1 MPFYKTTK
9 LFLLVFLWFNFAF
22 AQNYPTKNYTAAKDL
37 PNNSVRSILVD
48 SNNSLWIGTE
58 NGIVKKENDEFQYF
72 FEEDGLAQNSCW
84 AIAEDKNGK
93 LWFGSYG
100 EGVSVYDG
108 YKFKI
113 LSEKD
118 GLVHNQITKLF
129 TSSNYMYVGTSDGV
143 SLINVNTFKV
153 NSLKTPTGKELFRVQ
168 DFFEYQNQI
177 YVVTYRSGIFRILN
191 EEEQTA
197 LVKVNDHKYI
207 YSVFPDNDNI
217 YSSNKGFFT
226 KSHLPDYV
234 SEKDSIP
241 LEKRGTSIIWDYAKT
256 DVHRI
261 FAAAWGIY
269 DTNGGIYE
277 LVEEQLISRA
287 SEFNISSRE
296 VISLAYD
303 SKFEK
308 LYAGTRDAGLF
319 EIALNPQIKIHEL
332 PGKNIIGFARTEKT
346 SAVLFNDGIVFKRA
360 GNEQK
365 ITLSQLKNWQEKYVL
380 NTDLPLPKHQ
390 DDFYELDY
398 STKAAD
404 IDFYDIKVSKHTFW
418 INTNIGVF
426 AIKESGELNRYLPLH
441 SEEINFTKTGNLIE
455 TNPYGGVR
463 VYSDLDLLKYTHF
476 EKDNAQTPTM
486 VVGSLQRGD
495 KTYFLSVFSG
505 LYAWE
510 NNRFTSYLENGIW
523 GEKKLKH
530 ITGLGND
537 LAISNEFGDVFI
549 VNDDESFKIHKKI
562 PRAKIQGNS
571 ISFLKNYQGTLIIGT
586 EKGLTLY
593 KNGRYIFLD
602 KEQGL
607 EQPLL
612 SAELTQNTLSIGS
625 DNGYYNIDI
634 DAVKDS
640 TTLVDQI
647 ELKEIFINNSKF
659 SLGSSP
665 ERDKLKLKY
674 NENTVL
680 LKFSTN
686 AHPYPNKL
694 KYQYRLNE
702 GEPWSLPFSSSEIF
716 LPSLPTNNYELEVKV
731 LDESTGLSYTQALL
745 NLTVLPPFWKT
756 WWFALLIISI
766 IATVIYSFY
775 KFQIRQARKFEAQKG
790 LIQKRFEETKMEALL
805 AQMNPHFIFNA
816 MNSIQYYIMDSDIDK
831 ATIFLGDF
839 SKLIRLNLDHCT
851 KPTILLSEEIEYLQS
866 YIRVENTRFNNRI
879 KVMFE
884 IDPLIDPH
892 AVEIPTMLLQT
903 FVENVFVHAFPPGV
917 INPTLKVSFN
927 MFSEDVLQC
936 KIEDNGIGFSDNSKN
951 KLHES
956 KGVSLVK
963 ERLALLGYDV
973 EEAVQIIS
981 AKNKGTSV
989 SIKLKV

>member
-1 MPFYKTTK
+1 MPYYKITK
-9 LFLLVFLWFNFAF
+9 LFLLAFLWFNFAF
-22 AQNYPTKNYTAAKDL
+22 TQNYPTNNYTAARDL
-37 PNNSVRSILVD
+37 PNNAVRSILVD

-58 NGIVKKENDEFQYF
+58 NGVVKKENDEFQYF

-100 EGVSVYDG
+100 EGISIYDG

-113 LSEKD
+113 ISEKD

-129 TSSNYMYVGTSDGV
+129 TSGNYMYVGTSDGV
-143 SLINVNTFKV
+143 SLIDVNTFKV
-153 NSLKTPTGKELFRVQ
+153 NSLKTPPGKELFRVQ

-177 YVVTYRSGIFRILN
+177 YVVTYSSGIFRILN
-191 EEEQTA
+191 KDKQTA
-197 LVKVNDHKYI
+197 LASVNDHKFI
-207 YSVFPDNDNI
+207 YSVLMDRDSI

-226 KSHLPDYV
+226 KSSLPAYL
-234 SEKDSIP
+234 SAKDSVPIQK
-241 LEKRGTSIIWDYAKT
+241 LGTSIIWDYAKT
-256 DVHRI
+256 NDHKI

-277 LVEEQLISRA
+277 LVDERLISRA
-287 SEFNISSRE
+287 VEFNIPSRE

-319 EIALNPQIKIHEL
+319 EIALNPQIKIHGI
-332 PGKNIIGFARTEKT
+332 PGKNILGFAKTKET
-346 SAVLFNDGIVFKRA
+346 SAVLLNDGIVLKIA

-365 ITLSQLKNWQEKYVL
+365 ITISQLKKWQENYVL
-380 NTDLPLPKHQ
+380 NTDLPLPKHK
-390 DDFYELDY
+390 DHFYELDY
-398 STKAAD
+398 STKAED
-404 IDFYDIKVSKHTFW
+404 INFYDIKVSRDTYW
-418 INTNIGVF
+418 LNTNIGVF
-426 AIKESGELNRYLPLH
+426 AINESGKLDRYLPLH
-441 SEEINFTKTGNLIE
+441 SEEINFTPSGNLIE

-463 VYSDLDLLKYTHF
+463 VYNDLALFHYTHF
-476 EKDNAQTPTM
+476 EKEHDQTPTM
-486 VVGSLQRGD
+486 VVGSLKMGA
-495 KTYFLSVFSG
+495 KTYFLSIFSG
-505 LYAWE
+505 LYVWE
-510 NNRFTSYLENGIW
+510 NGSFKSYFNNGIW
-523 GEKKLKH
+523 SEKKLKH
-530 ITGLGND
+530 ITVLGNN

-549 VNDDESFKIHKKI
+549 VNDDGPFKIKKKI

-593 KNGRYIFLD
+593 NNGRYVFLD

-612 SAELTQNTLSIGS
+612 SAEVNQNTLSIGS
-625 DNGYYNIDI
+625 NNGYYIIDLV
-634 DAVKDS
+634 AVRD
-640 TTLVDQI
+640 TNTLVDEI
-647 ELKEIFINNSKF
+647 RLKEIFINNNKF
-659 SLGSSP
+659 SLGSFV
-665 ERDKLKLKY
+665 EKDKLKLKH

-694 KYQYRLNE
+694 KYQYRLNDN
-702 GEPWSLPFSSSEIF
+702 EPWSLSSTKPEIF
-716 LPSLPTNNYELEVKV
+716 LPSLPTDNYELDVKV
-731 LDESTGLSYTQALL
+731 SDESTGLSYTQALL

-756 WWFALLIISI
+756 WWFLVIIISI
-766 IATVIYSFY
+766 IIMVVYSFY
-775 KFQIRQARKFEAQKG
+775 EFQIRQIKKFEAQKG

-831 ATIFLGDF
+831 ASVFLGDF

-851 KPTILLSEEIEYLQS
+851 KPTILLIEEIEYLQS
-866 YIRVENTRFNNRI
+866 YIRVENTRFNNKI
-879 KVMFE
+879 EVIFKT
-884 IDPLIDPH
+884 DPLIDPYEL
-892 AVEIPTMLLQT
+892 EIPSMLLQT

-917 INPTLKVSFN
+917 YNPTLKVSFKLL
-927 MFSEDVLQC
+927 SEGVLQC
-936 KIEDNGIGFSDNSKN
+936 RIEDNGVGFTKYSTN
-951 KLHES
+951 KLHNS

-963 ERLALLGYDV
+963 ERLTLLGYDV
-973 EEAVQIIS
+973 EETVQIIS
-981 AKNKGTSV
+981 EKDKGTSV
-989 SIKLKV
+989 TLNLEV

>member
-1 MPFYKTTK
+1 MPFYRTTK

-22 AQNYPTKNYTAAKDL
+22 SQNYPTKNYTAAKDL

-58 NGIVKKENDEFQYF
+58 NGVIKKENDEFQYF

-100 EGVSVYDG
+100 EGISIYDG
-108 YKFKI
+108 YKFKT
-113 LSEKD
+113 LSAKD
-118 GLVHNQITKLF
+118 RLVHNQITKLF
-129 TSSNYMYVGTSDGV
+129 TSGNYMYAGTSDGV
-143 SLINVNTFKV
+143 SLVDVNTFKV
-153 NSLKTPTGKELFRVQ
+153 NSLETPSGKELFRVQ

-177 YVVTYRSGIFRILN
+177 YVVTYRSGIFKILN
-191 EEEQTA
+191 EKGQTA

-207 YSVFPDNDNI
+207 YSTFPDNDSI

-226 KSHLPDYV
+226 KSHLSEYV

-256 DVHRI
+256 DDHRI

-269 DTNGGIYE
+269 DTNGGIHE
-277 LVEEQLISRA
+277 LVDEQLISRA
-287 SEFNISSRE
+287 SEFNIASQE

-346 SAVLFNDGIVFKRA
+346 SAVLFHDGIVLKRA
-360 GNEQK
+360 QLEQK
-365 ITLSQLKNWQEKYVL
+365 ISLSQLKNWQEQYVR
-380 NTDLPLPKHQ
+380 NTNLPLPKHQ

-404 IDFYDIKVSKHTFW
+404 IDFYDLKVSKNNFW
-418 INTNIGVF
+418 VNTNIGVF

-463 VYSDLDLLKYTHF
+463 VYSNLDLLKYTHF

-523 GEKKLKH
+523 AEKKLKH
-530 ITGLGND
+530 ITVLGND

-571 ISFLKNYQGTLIIGT
+571 ISFLKNHKGTLVIGT

-612 SAELTQNTLSIGS
+612 SAEVTQNTLSVGS

-640 TTLVDQI
+640 TALVDQI
-647 ELKEIFINNSKF
+647 ELKEIFINNNKF

-694 KYQYRLNE
+694 KYQYRLNKD
-702 GEPWSLPFSSSEIF
+702 EPWSLSFSRPEIF
-716 LPSLPTNNYELEVKV
+716 LPSLPANNYELGVKV

-756 WWFALLIISI
+756 WWFALLILSI
-766 IATVIYSFY
+766 IAIVIYSFY

-879 KVMFE
+879 KVIFE
-884 IDPLIDPH
+884 IDPLIDPY

-917 INPTLKVSFN
+917 TNPTLKVSFN
-927 MFSEDVLQC
+927 MSSEEVLQC

-989 SIKLKV
+989 SIKLEV